1 MSSAQVMKSGRKSP
15 CLGYSI
21 ILKEKVKI
29 KNKVFPA
36 DHHVGTATAEF
47 CTKAKG
53 IRRDRIIFYI
63 K

>member
-15 CLGYSI
+15 YLGYSI

-53 IRRDRIIFYI
+53 IGRDRTIFYI